1 MIIGMLGAGHMAQ
14 TLARAWLPG
23 GHQVWLAN
31 SRGPES
37 LAELI
42 ADLGDGAAAVEPADL
57 VDADVVVLATQWT
70 QTPAALARVRSLVG
84 KIVIDTTNNRV
95 AAGPEGIVDLGG
107 RTSSEVV
114 AGLVP
119 GARLVKAFNHL
130 PIPSLGTLRER
141 PAPVALFVSG
151 DDPAAKAVVGTLAY
165 ELGGVPVDTGSLAA
179 GGRLHGT
186 GGSPLLG
193 HDHPLT
199 PAEAEAILASLPT
212 QSGAASERPGG

>member
-14 TLARAWLPG
+14 TLARGWLPG

-42 ADLGDGAAAVEPADL
+42 ADLGDGAAAVEPAEL
-57 VDADVVVLATQWT
+57 VDADVIVLATQWT
-70 QTPAALARVRSLVG
+70 QTPVAVARVGSLAA

-95 AAGPEGIVDLGG
+95 AGGPEGIVDLGG

-114 AGLVP
+114 AELVP

-130 PIPSLGTLRER
+130 PIPSLGTLREQ
-141 PAPVALFVSG
+141 PEPVALYLSG
-151 DDPAAKAVVGTLAY
+151 DDPAAKAVVGILAH

-199 PAEAEAILASLPT
+199 PAEARAVLASLAA
-212 QSGAASERPGG
+212 SGTASERPGG